1 MIYFLLILALGD
13 GIYIESYATRAEC
26 EIRRE
31 QARVEHQVSGTCL
44 RMETGTHV

>member
-13 GIYIESYATRAEC
+13 GIYIEAYATRTEC

-31 QARVEHQVSGTCL
+31 QVRVEQQVYGNCL

>member
-13 GIYIESYATRAEC
+13 GIYIESYTTKAEC

-31 QARVEHQVSGTCL
+31 QARLEHNIRGACL
-44 RMETGTHV
+44 RMETGNHV